1 MWWWIEPS
9 TFQNRSSHLLDL
21 WLHINLSYLTRPECS
36 KWNLLEGESSLTGLY
51 VTVLYSEDWCGF
63 WQIPLK
69 WKTGVVLVIKQCNS
83 FYVSEMM
90 CHWHTSLNILTVKW
104 HFKKSFSFP
113 WVKFIHRVKFH
124 HLLSLS
130 GKFFPTHNFVMS
142 EPIWPWHPHWV
153 VFILFFFYGS
163 LTVKAWRYSLERHE
177 RMWEHFDIVYIFF

>member
-9 TFQNRSSHLLDL
+9 TFQNHSSHLLDL
-21 WLHINLSYLTRPECS
+21 WLHINLIISDKARMFQMES
-36 KWNLLEGESSLTGLY
+36 VGGRVKSSLTGLY

-69 WKTGVVLVIKQCNS
+69 WKTGVVLILKQCNS

-113 WVKFIHRVKFH
+113 WIMILIHRVKFH

-153 VFILFFFYGS
+153 VFLNVFMGVSKEIR
-163 LTVKAWRYSLERHE
+163 KALSRK
-177 RMWEHFDIVYIFF
+177 